1 MLLRFTLVL
10 SALVAVGPST
20 SGDRMATAVATR
32 GQVLINDG
40 SAFEP
45 ARQRQALHAGDRV
58 LLLREAEVT
67 IEFADGCRR
76 QWLGP
81 ELLLLAEP
89 SPCAA
94 TGPAAAIVAGEE
106 SAVAAERFDGRKLLA
121 RVGRLG
127 RIQPEDP
134 LDAYGP

>member
-10 SALVAVGPST
+10 SALMAVGPST

-81 ELLLLAEP
+81 DLLLLAEP

-94 TGPAAAIVAGEE
+94 TTIVAGEE